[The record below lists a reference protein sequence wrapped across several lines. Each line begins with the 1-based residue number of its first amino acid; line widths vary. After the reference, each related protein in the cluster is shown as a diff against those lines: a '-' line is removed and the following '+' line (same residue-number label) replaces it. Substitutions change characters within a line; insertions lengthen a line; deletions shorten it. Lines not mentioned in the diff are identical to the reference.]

1 MGSCDAVQANLAQLS
16 ALQPEER
23 PAWLREHVASCAACA
38 RALWAHQ
45 VMQATLEAL
54 LLQRGTTRRGPHDDS
69 L

>member
-1 MGSCDAVQANLAQLS
+1 MGSCDAVRQNLATL
-16 ALQPEER
+16 APLQPEER
-23 PAWLREHVASCAACA
+23 PAWVREHAAGCVSCA

-54 LLQRGTTRRGPHDDS
+54 LLHRGTAARGTSDDI